1 MEYSRSPFFIF
12 PNSLQSALIFSSDGD
27 ILLFD
32 NTWKNL
38 KRFTFTLLSTV
49 CSCIALGILK
59 HWAYDLAVQGTSM
72 DVALEYLIIF
82 NVFMLKNTSSMWV
95 LSPLFQLLKQN
106 SEVKSTAVHT

>member
-1 MEYSRSPFFIF
+1 M
-12 PNSLQSALIFSSDGD
+12 
-27 ILLFD
+27 
-32 NTWKNL
+32 
-38 KRFTFTLLSTV
+38 V

-59 HWAYDLAVQGTSM
+59 HWAYALAVQGTSM

-95 LSPLFQLLKQN
+95 LSPLFQLLRQN